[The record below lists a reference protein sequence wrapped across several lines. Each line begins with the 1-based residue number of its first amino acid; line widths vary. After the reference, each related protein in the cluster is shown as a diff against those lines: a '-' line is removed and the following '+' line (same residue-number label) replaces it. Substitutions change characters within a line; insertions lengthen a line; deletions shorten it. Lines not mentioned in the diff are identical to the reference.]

1 MNIIQKEVKDLL
13 REVCREEDLPFDV
26 VKDIY
31 LSQFRYVRDEI
42 VKGEKGKTETYK
54 NILLKYL
61 GTFCISP
68 GRMDW
73 GNRLREIKLRENAK
87 LNTEL

>member
-1 MNIIQKEVKDLL
+1 MNVIQKEVKDLL

-42 VKGEKGKTETYK
+42 GKGEKGKPDSYK

-73 GNRLREIKLRENAK
+73 GNRLREIKLKENDK
-87 LNTEL
+87 HNTEL